1 MTEIT
6 IKQILPNITTYKYVS
21 KKSIQINKLCMY
33 DATSVIYQMTISGE
47 KEKKSENQSIR
58 LISCQIR
65 WHEES
70 DIKAFLHKHFHSDEN
85 KKNSQ
90 TSTTQTQDWCQR

>member
-33 DATSVIYQMTISGE
+33 DATSVIYQMTISEE
-47 KEKKSENQSIR
+47 KEKKIRKPKYKTHFMPNQM
-58 LISCQIR
+58 
-65 WHEES
+65 
-70 DIKAFLHKHFHSDEN
+70 A
-85 KKNSQ
+85 
-90 TSTTQTQDWCQR
+90 